1 MVATTNSLRRAKR
14 RAQEGQSR
22 RSSGP
27 GRTDGEPKPS
37 TRAVPDGKAEF
48 RRESTTTSVVL
59 RPSQRAV
66 RFPRS
71 IQERAREKGA
81 QENPGTANAHWRPL
95 GSRILRADRKPPQD
109 FATRV
114 PKESKQ
120 QIRCVP
126 LQDLAV
132 ILEQTRSGPNIQPTR
147 MGTGYSLARI
157 LVGEY

>member
-1 MVATTNSLRRAKR
+1 MVL
-14 RAQEGQSR
+14 G
-22 RSSGP
+22 
-27 GRTDGEPKPS
+27 
-37 TRAVPDGKAEF
+37 GKAESQ
-48 RRESTTTSVVL
+48 RESTTISVGL
-59 RPSQRAV
+59 RLSQRAV

-71 IQERAREKGA
+71 RQERAREKGA
-81 QENPGTANAHWRPL
+81 RENLGTANARSDPL

-120 QIRCVP
+120 QIGCVP
-126 LQDLAV
+126 LQDFAV

-157 LVGEY
+157 LVGKYARDCCGVKTARFEIP